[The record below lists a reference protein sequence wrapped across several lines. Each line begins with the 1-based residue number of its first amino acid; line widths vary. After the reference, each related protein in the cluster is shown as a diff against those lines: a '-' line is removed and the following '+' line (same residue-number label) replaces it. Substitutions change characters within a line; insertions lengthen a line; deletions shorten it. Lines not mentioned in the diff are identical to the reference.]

1 MVGVN
6 PGKILNVWI
15 FEVGMIIDDDQ
26 LRALGRDVV
35 TVAVHP
41 LLVAPNSVQYGNP
54 SRGRV
59 DQTLTG
65 SQLSHG
71 GKGLRPV
78 TLQGCFGV
86 DARAV
91 GPFAGTGEVR
101 HRRFYDEVVRLSEAL
116 NQAEVNAARNVLTAS
131 PFLALNLAAY
141 NERTCSFFVN
151 VYDLQRDRSYQA
163 LVQSF
168 DESFGYMRGGAT
180 GLHWYTLR
188 LQEVGPLVRGSPAS
202 DLLGV
207 LFDGLPTWS
216 QITDAIESLD
226 VAALAEGQTGLY
238 ALAAQQLTSALASIV
253 DLAAD
258 VRRIFGASSDGA
270 VSVASGAAYLE
281 ALDTAA
287 AAAIQIAAQMDATIT
302 PDTTVAG
309 TMDPRTATEATRLG
323 PELYS
328 HERAVI
334 AFEAHRHA
342 RELGTMGVLFG
353 LSDATFRQL
362 IMAGGTSGVDGL
374 ESPDVAGSV
383 EHVVQDWEQPQD
395 LEARYGVDFAR
406 LCGHNGLDALELLIP
421 GRVIQVPIQRA
432 RGAIGASGLPVLGVQ
447 AGRDAWGADVALD
460 LDVDEAAGDLRQVR
474 DEEVLTQGVMVLL
487 LDASDGLLRDVSS
500 VPPAGQAAYLA
511 RRVESVLARDP
522 RLQRARATVATR
534 SDRLGFEVSAT
545 VETVTSAEL
554 VVDATLSA

>member
-6 PGKILNVWI
+6 PGGNLNVWI

-26 LRALGRDVV
+26 LRSLGRDVF

-59 DQTLTG
+59 DQTLSG

-71 GKGLRPV
+71 GKGLR
-78 TLQGCFGV
+78 TINLQGCFGV
-86 DARAV
+86 ESRAV
-91 GPFAGTGEVR
+91 GPFFGTGEVR
-101 HRRFYDEVVRLSEAL
+101 YRRFYDEVVRLSEAL
-116 NQAEVNAARNVLTAS
+116 NKDEVAAARNVLTSS

-141 NERTCSFFVN
+141 DETKCAFFVN

-168 DESFGYMRGGAT
+168 DESYGYMRGGAT

-188 LQEVGPLVRGSPAS
+188 LQEVGPVVRGSPAS
-202 DLLGV
+202 DLLGA
-207 LFDGLPTWS
+207 LFDGLTTWS
-216 QITDAIESLD
+216 QITDAIEGLD

-238 ALAAQQLTSALASIV
+238 ALAAQQLTSALDAVVS
-253 DLAAD
+253 LADD

-270 VSVASGAAYLE
+270 LTVAGGAAYLD
-281 ALDTAA
+281 ALATAESSA
-287 AAAIQIAAQMDATIT
+287 LQIAQQMDASVV
-302 PDTTVAG
+302 PDTAVAG
-309 TMDPRTATEATRLG
+309 AMDPRTATEATRAG
-323 PELYS
+323 PDLHS
-328 HERAVI
+328 FERTVT

-353 LSDATFRQL
+353 LSDAIFRQL
-362 IMAGGTSGVDGL
+362 VMSGGSSGVDGL
-374 ESPDVAGSV
+374 ESPDVTGSV

-406 LCGHNGLDALELLIP
+406 LCTHNRLDALELLLP
-421 GRVIQVPIQRA
+421 GRTIQVPIQRA
-432 RGAIGASGLPVLGVQ
+432 RGAVGATGLPVLGAQ
-447 AGRDAWGADVALD
+447 SGRAAWGVDVALD
-460 LDVDEAAGDLRQVR
+460 FDLDDGDLRQVSG
-474 DEEVLTQGVMVLL
+474 EEVLTQGAMVLL
-487 LDASDGLLRDVSS
+487 LEGSDALLRDVAS
-500 VPPAGQAAYLA
+500 VPPAGQPRYLA
-511 RRVESVLARDP
+511 RRVESALARDL
-522 RLQRARATVATR
+522 RLQDAAATVATR
-534 SDRLGFEVSAT
+534 SDGLGYDVAVTAS
-545 VETVTSAEL
+545 TVTGAQI